1 MITRLKIVFLGA
13 SLLAAQLV
21 SCISPSEIPVD
32 TPIASLVSSAK
43 TNLAQGN
50 ANDALTYFDVAISRD
65 PNNYLTIFQRGAT
78 HLSLGRNAQANR
90 DFDRVLSIRP
100 DFEGAL
106 VQRAKIRSKNADWPG
121 ARRDYETAG
130 KTGGAEIAQLEE
142 AEGAARLA
150 VDAEKAGDWEA
161 CISNAGTAILV
172 AGTALSL
179 RQLRARCRFERGE
192 VLEGTSDLAHVLQI
206 APESVEPHLQ
216 ISSMMFYSVGD
227 MEKGLTQI
235 RKCLHSDPENKA
247 CSKLYRRERQ
257 IEKTMKQVTN
267 LKEKRQYNSA
277 VKLLVPTGEN
287 VGLLQDVKEEMEAGK
302 AAGHIHKNCPN
313 ELYGSL
319 LELTCELYTEMNNK
333 KKASPYCT
341 DALKYNPHSLYGLIA
356 QSHRQ
361 MDAED
366 YEAAVQT
373 LNLAS
378 EHHPSA
384 PQIQSLLQKAHVQ
397 LKRSKT
403 KDYYKILNVPHDADE
418 RQIKRA
424 YRSLTKQY
432 HPDKT
437 VAQGVPKEEA
447 EKKMA
452 GINEAYEVLSDPE
465 LRARFDRGDDPN
477 SQEQQGSPFHGSPFG
492 QGPGGQQFFFR
503 QGQGAGGGG
512 GGGFPGGGF
521 KFQAGGGGFQFP
533 EGFGFP

>member
-1 MITRLKIVFLGA
+1 MITRLTSVILGA
-13 SLLAAQLV
+13 SLLTAPLA

-43 TNLAQGN
+43 THLAQGN

-65 PNNYLTIFQRGAT
+65 PKNYLTVFQRGAT
-78 HLSLGRNAQANR
+78 YLSLGRNAQASQ
-90 DFDRVLSIRP
+90 DFDKVLSIRP

-106 VQRAKIRSKNADWPG
+106 VQRAKIRSKNADWAA
-121 ARRDYETAG
+121 ARKDYETAG
-130 KTGGAEIAQLEE
+130 RTGGAEIAQLEE

-192 VLEGTSDLAHVLQI
+192 VLEGASDLARVLQI

-227 MEKGLTQI
+227 MDKGLTQI

-247 CSKLYRRERQ
+247 CSKLYRREKQ

-277 VKLLVPTGEN
+277 VKLLVPTGEDA
-287 VGLLQDVKEEMEAGK
+287 GLLQDVKEEIDAGK
-302 AAGHIHKNCPN
+302 SAGYIHKNAPD

-319 LELTCELYTEMNNK
+319 VELTCELYTEMNNK
-333 KKASPYCT
+333 RKAIPYCT
-341 DALKYNPHSLYGLIA
+341 DALKYNSHTLYGLIA

-384 PQIQSLLQKAHVQ
+384 PQIQPLLQKAHVQ

-403 KDYYKILNVPHDADE
+403 KDYYKILNVPNDADE

-424 YRSLTKQY
+424 YRTLTKQY

-437 VAQGVPKEEA
+437 TAQGVPKEEA

-477 SQEQQGSPFHGSPFG
+477 SQEQQGQPFHGSPFG

-503 QGQGAGGGG
+503 QGGGG

-533 EGFGFP
+533 GGFGFP

>member
-1 MITRLKIVFLGA
+1 MITRFSSVLLGA
-13 SLLAAQLV
+13 TLLTTPLV
-21 SCISPSEIPVD
+21 SCISPSAIPPD

-43 TNLAQGN
+43 TQLAQGN

-65 PNNYLTIFQRGAT
+65 PKNYLTIFQRGAT
-78 HLSLGRNAQANR
+78 YLSLGRNAQASQ

-106 VQRAKIRSKNADWPG
+106 VQRAKIKSKNADWVG
-121 ARRDYETAG
+121 AKNDYETAR
-130 KTGGAEIAQLEE
+130 KTGGTEIAQLEE

-150 VDAEKAGDWEA
+150 VDAEKAGDWDA

-206 APESVEPHLQ
+206 APELVEPHLQ

-227 MEKGLTQI
+227 MDKGLAQI

-257 IEKTMKQVTN
+257 IEKTMKQVRN
-267 LKEKRQYNSA
+267 LKDKRQYNSA
-277 VKLLVPTGEN
+277 VKLLVPTGEDA
-287 VGLLQDVKEEMEAGK
+287 GLIQDVKDEIEAGK
-302 AAGHIHKNCPN
+302 AAGHIHKNAPD

-319 LELTCELYTEMNNK
+319 VELACELYTEMNNK
-333 KKASPYCT
+333 KKALPYCT

-366 YEAAVQT
+366 YEAAVAT

-378 EHHPSA
+378 EHHPSS
-384 PQIQSLLQKAHVQ
+384 PLIKPLLQNAHVA

-403 KDYYKILNVPHDADE
+403 KDYYKVLGVPTDADD

-424 YRSLTKQY
+424 YRAMTKQH

-437 VAQGVPKEEA
+437 AAQGVPKEDS

-452 GINEAYEVLSDPE
+452 SINEAYEVLSNPE
-465 LRARFDRGDDPN
+465 LRA
-477 SQEQQGSPFHGSPFG
+477 
-492 QGPGGQQFFFR
+492 
-503 QGQGAGGGG
+503 
-512 GGGFPGGGF
+512 
-521 KFQAGGGGFQFP
+521 
-533 EGFGFP
+533 